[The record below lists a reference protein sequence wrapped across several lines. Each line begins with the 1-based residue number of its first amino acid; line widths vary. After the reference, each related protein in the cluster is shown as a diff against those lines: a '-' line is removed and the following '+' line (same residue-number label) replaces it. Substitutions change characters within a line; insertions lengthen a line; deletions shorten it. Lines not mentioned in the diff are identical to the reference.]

1 MYDKVA
7 SFADRQKRLPRCRS
21 NRQEERCLA
30 CWLHRCDQEWVVG
43 AQRAALDE
51 LLGRFGP
58 DAMRAAEFRRNAIS
72 VNSFLELH
80 GRWPRRLRGMGD
92 AAAKEEHRLA
102 QWVKNEG
109 ATRTSWKLAVLAD
122 FPALSERFKLF
133 SLHVQRQCSDQQ
145 LATSCSMDDPGAED
159 DGGGSADEAARCDAT
174 LDAAPKT
181 GEERIRAV
189 EDCPALEAALR
200 GVAAPHLA
208 RLDPYAGDRVGPE
221 LFVMAQSSAA
231 VADARPPSISWSDC
245 REFLR
250 ALPGE
255 GELHTTKAFYSDK
268 GISRMTVDQLISQS
282 QAKNASPTER
292 HQALS
297 VLLRHF
303 ETELEARAPA
313 GFDGWGSARNYWY
326 RQKDVL
332 ESEGVVREPFR
343 LCCDRAASV
352 RVGLRSD
359 GAPHAPVARVLPE
372 RRGTSVRIEESS
384 QTVALI
390 KRERA
395 MRQASG
401 DGSGCPH
408 GFRLLALAADF
419 LCAPCEEEFRSLDV
433 LALSDD
439 DAAEWCA
446 RMQCPMPG
454 KEPSGMRR
462 HLQGEQSR
470 LLRRS
475 SALRCAMRALRSD
488 AAHRV
493 EFETFQKELRL
504 EVFERTIAEEGM
516 DKRLRGTLM
525 PTEFRVSSNESK
537 WSTRRFGVDRSQKDR
552 RWWSD
557 ALPMKTAPQ
566 DQGDYTGKPRY
577 CSARLW
583 HLRAWAVALGGFS
596 RVAPELQEELMLLE
610 RDVDGNS
617 LFVGVQRDDRLKW
630 CHALAMWPGGLPAV
644 NVWMDICGRLLD
656 SSGDSS
662 RASPLCDRIYN
673 ARRGFEKIQSMS
685 TGIRSLHKSHSV
697 SWNRYEGKFGQWT
710 LLGAM
715 NERNLRGAAG
725 HRAVQRELEPV
736 FVRWDSWT
744 SWRWCQEILG
754 SGATTIST
762 EVVGGGMASYVSSDG
777 TSDSDA
783 TCAIMDDDSSVET
796 ACSPSR
802 CAPDYSTAPETT
814 ETLPSIIQDDKVKKI
829 SELQKKI
836 RSSINELSI
845 SEMEELIALVHG
857 LQ

>member
-1 MYDKVA
+1 
-7 SFADRQKRLPRCRS
+7 
-21 NRQEERCLA
+21 
-30 CWLHRCDQEWVVG
+30 
-43 AQRAALDE
+43 
-51 LLGRFGP
+51 
-58 DAMRAAEFRRNAIS
+58 
-72 VNSFLELH
+72 
-80 GRWPRRLRGMGD
+80 
-92 AAAKEEHRLA
+92 
-102 QWVKNEG
+102 
-109 ATRTSWKLAVLAD
+109 
-122 FPALSERFKLF
+122 
-133 SLHVQRQCSDQQ
+133 
-145 LATSCSMDDPGAED
+145 
-159 DGGGSADEAARCDAT
+159 
-174 LDAAPKT
+174 
-181 GEERIRAV
+181 
-189 EDCPALEAALR
+189 
-200 GVAAPHLA
+200 
-208 RLDPYAGDRVGPE
+208 
-221 LFVMAQSSAA
+221 
-231 VADARPPSISWSDC
+231 
-245 REFLR
+245 
-250 ALPGE
+250 
-255 GELHTTKAFYSDK
+255 
-268 GISRMTVDQLISQS
+268 
-282 QAKNASPTER
+282 
-292 HQALS
+292 
-297 VLLRHF
+297 
-303 ETELEARAPA
+303 
-313 GFDGWGSARNYWY
+313 
-326 RQKDVL
+326 
-332 ESEGVVREPFR
+332 
-343 LCCDRAASV
+343 
-352 RVGLRSD
+352 
-359 GAPHAPVARVLPE
+359 
-372 RRGTSVRIEESS
+372 
-384 QTVALI
+384 
-390 KRERA
+390 

-454 KEPSGMRR
+454 KEPSGRRR

-493 EFETFQKELRL
+493 EFETFQKELCL
-504 EVFERTIAEEGM
+504 EGFERTIAEEGM
-516 DKRLRGTLM
+516 DKRLRDTLM
-525 PTEFRVSSNESK
+525 PTEFRVSSNEYK
-537 WSTRRFGVDRSQKDR
+537 WSACRFGVDRR
-552 RWWSD
+552 RQGDEWWSD
-557 ALPMKTAPQ
+557 ALPTKKAPQ

-596 RVAPELQEELMLLE
+596 LVAPELQEELMLLE

-617 LFVGVQRDDRLKW
+617 LFVGVQRDDRLQW
-630 CHALAMWPGGLPAV
+630 CHALAMWPGGLPGV

-754 SGATTIST
+754 SGATTIIST

-814 ETLPSIIQDDKVKKI
+814 ETLPSIIQDDKDKKMNLAI
-829 SELQKKI
+829 ELQEKLDSLSWLQK
-836 RSSINELSI
+836 RDVSDWFEELSI
-845 SEMEELIALVHG
+845 SKMEELIALADG